1 MRSYSA
7 PSSTNLFLLS
17 YECQRIHT
25 VKEGQ
30 FISAQKFLL
39 TFRFFGDLLEMNS
52 DSFVQTVREISLHLS
67 SRLET
72 RKKKKQR

>member
-1 MRSYSA
+1 MRHLPQTYFFYLMSA
-7 PSSTNLFLLS
+7 NG
-17 YECQRIHT
+17 IHT
-25 VKEGQ
+25 VKDGK

-72 RKKKKQR
+72 RKRKKQR

>member
-1 MRSYSA
+1 M
-7 PSSTNLFLLS
+7 
-17 YECQRIHT
+17 
-25 VKEGQ
+25 KEGQ